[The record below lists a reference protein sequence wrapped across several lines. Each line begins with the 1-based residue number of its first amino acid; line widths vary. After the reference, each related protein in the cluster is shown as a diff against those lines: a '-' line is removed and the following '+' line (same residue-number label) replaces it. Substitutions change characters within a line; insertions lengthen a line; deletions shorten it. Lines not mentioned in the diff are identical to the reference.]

1 MTITVRNER
10 NCQKMPTLHEI
21 FHRFPKEFPLP
32 MLLDGS
38 TGTSLM
44 RCGMP
49 NGACPESW
57 VLEHPDIIKKIQ
69 RGYVDAGSDALYTP
83 TFGANSPTLRRNH
96 LDGADRIN
104 RELAELTVG
113 RARLTGG
120 DMSPTG
126 LFIEPFGDATFDEVA
141 GIYAE
146 QASALDAAG
155 VDFFIVE
162 TNISLQ
168 EVRAAV
174 TGIKQVSSKPV
185 FVTMTVDDHG
195 RTLSGDRLD
204 CCLVALAELGIS
216 AFGTNCSQ
224 GPDKMLELLR
234 GLTQLSVSLG
244 IPLVAKPNAGMPHED
259 PDGSRHFDLDA
270 ESFAGFAPEFLA
282 SGIYILG
289 GCCGTDDEYIARL
302 RTAIDRF
309 EPTGDL
315 PAPLDTAALACT
327 NRTLVTVDTGAL
339 GEPLLADDDL
349 ADAEPDDDW
358 LYVSI
363 PDADAADCFIEY
375 APTLPYPCAVTG
387 DKTEIERVKRL
398 YNGRL
403 VVITG

>member
-1 MTITVRNER
+1 
-10 NCQKMPTLHEI
+10 MPTLHEI

-57 VLEHPDIIKKIQ
+57 VLEHPDAIQKIQ

-83 TFGANSPTLRRNH
+83 TFGANSPTLKRNH

-146 QASALDAAG
+146 QASALDASG

-185 FVTMTVDDHG
+185 FVTMTVDDNG

-244 IPLVAKPNAGMPHED
+244 IPLIAKPNAGMPHEN

-270 ESFAGFAPEFLA
+270 ESFAAFAPEFLA

-289 GCCGTDDEYIARL
+289 GCCGTDDEYIAGL

-339 GEPLLADDDL
+339 GEPVLADDDL

-363 PDADAADCFIEY
+363 PDSDAADCFIEY

>member
-1 MTITVRNER
+1 
-10 NCQKMPTLHEI
+10 MPTLHEI

-57 VLEHPDIIKKIQ
+57 VLEHPDAIQKIQ

-83 TFGANSPTLRRNH
+83 TFGANSPTLKRNH

-146 QASALDAAG
+146 QASALDASG

-185 FVTMTVDDHG
+185 FVTMTVDDNG

-244 IPLVAKPNAGMPHED
+244 IPLIAKPNAGMPHES

-270 ESFAGFAPEFLA
+270 ESFAGVR
-282 SGIYILG
+282 
-289 GCCGTDDEYIARL
+289 ARIPRVGNLHSRRLL
-302 RTAIDRF
+302 RHRRRVYRRAAHGYRPLRADRR
-309 EPTGDL
+309 PTR
-315 PAPLDTAALACT
+315 AA
-327 NRTLVTVDTGAL
+327 RHRR
-339 GEPLLADDDL
+339 P
-349 ADAEPDDDW
+349 
-358 LYVSI
+358 
-363 PDADAADCFIEY
+363 
-375 APTLPYPCAVTG
+375 
-387 DKTEIERVKRL
+387 RL
-398 YNGRL
+398 H
-403 VVITG
+403 

>member
-1 MTITVRNER
+1 
-10 NCQKMPTLHEI
+10 MPTLHEI
-21 FHRFPKEFPLP
+21 FHRFPKDFPLP

-83 TFGANSPTLRRNH
+83 TFGANSPTLKRNR

-185 FVTMTVDDHG
+185 FVTMTVDDNG

-244 IPLVAKPNAGMPHED
+244 IPLIAKPNAGMPHED

-270 ESFAGFAPEFLA
+270 ESFAKYAPEFLA

-289 GCCGTDDEYIARL
+289 GCCGTDDEYIAGL
-302 RTAIDRF
+302 RAAIDSFR
-309 EPTGDL
+309 PTGEL
-315 PAPLDTAALACT
+315 PAPIDTSALACT
-327 NRTLVTVDTGAL
+327 NRTLARVNLDEL
-339 GEPLLADDDL
+339 GEPVLADDDL

>member
-1 MTITVRNER
+1 
-10 NCQKMPTLHEI
+10 MPTLHEI

-57 VLEHPDIIKKIQ
+57 VLEHPDAIQKIQ

-96 LDGADRIN
+96 LDGADIIN

-146 QASALDAAG
+146 QASALDASG

-244 IPLVAKPNAGMPHED
+244 IPLIAKPNAGMPHEN

-270 ESFAGFAPEFLA
+270 ESFAKYAPEFLA

-289 GCCGTDDEYIARL
+289 GCCGTDDEYIAGL

-315 PAPLDTAALACT
+315 PRPLDTAALACT

-339 GEPLLADDDL
+339 GEPVLADDDL

-363 PDADAADCFIEY
+363 PDSDAADCFIEY

>member
-1 MTITVRNER
+1 
-10 NCQKMPTLHEI
+10 MPTLHEI

-57 VLEHPDIIKKIQ
+57 VREHPDIIKKIQ

-83 TFGANSPTLRRNH
+83 TFGANSPTLKRNR

-146 QASALDAAG
+146 QASALDASG

-185 FVTMTVDDHG
+185 FVTMTVDDNG

-244 IPLVAKPNAGMPHED
+244 IPLIAKPNAGMPHED

-289 GCCGTDDEYIARL
+289 GCCGTDDEYIAKL
-302 RTAIDRF
+302 RRAIDSF
-309 EPTGDL
+309 EPNVNL
-315 PAPLDTAALACT
+315 PEPIRVDNLACT

>member
-1 MTITVRNER
+1 
-10 NCQKMPTLHEI
+10 MPTLHEI

-57 VLEHPDIIKKIQ
+57 VREHPDIIKKIQ

-83 TFGANSPTLRRNH
+83 TFGANSPTLKRNR

-146 QASALDAAG
+146 QASALDASG

-185 FVTMTVDDHG
+185 FVTMTVDDNG

-244 IPLVAKPNAGMPHED
+244 IPLIAKPNAGMPHEN

-289 GCCGTDDEYIARL
+289 GCCGTDDEYIAKL
-302 RTAIDRF
+302 RRAIDSF
-309 EPTGDL
+309 EPNVNL
-315 PAPLDTAALACT
+315 PEPIRVDNLACT

>member
-1 MTITVRNER
+1 
-10 NCQKMPTLHEI
+10 MPTLHEI

-83 TFGANSPTLRRNH
+83 TFGANSPTLKRNR
-96 LDGADRIN
+96 LDGAKQIN

-126 LFIEPFGDATFDEVA
+126 LFIEPFGDATFDEVV

-146 QASALDAAG
+146 QASALDASG

-244 IPLVAKPNAGMPHED
+244 IPLIAKPNAGMPHEN

-289 GCCGTDDEYIARL
+289 GCCGTDNEYIAGL

-309 EPTGDL
+309 ETTGDL
-315 PAPLDTAALACT
+315 PAPIGTAALACT
-327 NRTLVTVDTGAL
+327 NRTLARVNLDEL

>member
-1 MTITVRNER
+1 
-10 NCQKMPTLHEI
+10 MPTLHEI

-83 TFGANSPTLRRNH
+83 TFGANSPTLKRNR
-96 LDGADRIN
+96 LDGAKQIN
-104 RELAELTVG
+104 RELAALTIG
-113 RARLTGG
+113 SARLTGG

-126 LFIEPFGDATFDEVA
+126 LFIEPFGDATFDEVV

-174 TGIKQVSSKPV
+174 TGIKRVSSKPV
-185 FVTMTVDDHG
+185 FVTMTVDDNG

-204 CCLVALAELGIS
+204 CCLVSLSELGIS

-234 GLTQLSVSLG
+234 SLVQLSVSLG
-244 IPLVAKPNAGMPHED
+244 IPLVAKPNAGMPHEN

-270 ESFAGFAPEFLA
+270 ESFAAFAPEFLA

-289 GCCGTDDEYIARL
+289 GCCGTDNEYIAKL
-302 RTAIDRF
+302 RRAIDSF
-309 EPTGDL
+309 EPDGNL
-315 PAPLDTAALACT
+315 PEPIRVDNLACT
-327 NRTLVTVDTGAL
+327 NRTLVSVDLDVL
-339 GEPLLADDDL
+339 GEPVLADDDL

-363 PDADAADCFIEY
+363 PDSDAADCFIEY
-375 APTLPYPCAVTG
+375 APTLPYPCVVTG
-387 DKTEIERVKRL
+387 DAGEIERVKRL
-398 YNGRL
+398 YCGRL
-403 VVITG
+403 VIIPN

>member
-1 MTITVRNER
+1 
-10 NCQKMPTLHEI
+10 MPTLHEI

-57 VLEHPDIIKKIQ
+57 VLEHPDAIQKIQ

-104 RELAELTVG
+104 RELAALTVG

-126 LFIEPFGDATFDEVA
+126 LFIEPFGDASFDEVA

-204 CCLVALAELGIS
+204 CCIVSLAELGIS

-234 GLTQLSVSLG
+234 SLTQLSVSLG
-244 IPLVAKPNAGMPHED
+244 IPLIAKPNAGMPHED

-270 ESFAGFAPEFLA
+270 ESFAAFAPEFLA

-302 RTAIDRF
+302 RAAIDGF
-309 EPTGDL
+309 EPTGEL
-315 PAPLDTAALACT
+315 PAPTDTSALACT
-327 NRTLVTVDTGAL
+327 NRTLARVNLDEL

-358 LYVSI
+358 LYISI
-363 PDADAADCFIEY
+363 PDAADCFIEY
-375 APTLPYPCAVTG
+375 APTLPYPCVVTG
-387 DKTEIERVKRL
+387 DADEIERVKRL

>member
-1 MTITVRNER
+1 
-10 NCQKMPTLHEI
+10 MPTLHEI

-96 LDGADRIN
+96 LDGAYRIN

-126 LFIEPFGDATFDEVA
+126 LFIEPFGDATFDEVV

-244 IPLVAKPNAGMPHED
+244 IPLVAKPNAGMPHEN

-289 GCCGTDDEYIARL
+289 GCCGTDDEYIAGL
-302 RTAIDRF
+302 RAAIDRF
-309 EPTGDL
+309 RPTGEL
-315 PAPLDTAALACT
+315 PAPTDTSALACT
-327 NRTLVTVDTGAL
+327 NRTLVTVDTSAL
-339 GEPLLADDDL
+339 GEPVLADDDL

-387 DKTEIERVKRL
+387 DAGEIERVKRL
-398 YNGRL
+398 YCGRL
-403 VVITG
+403 VIIPN

>member
-1 MTITVRNER
+1 M
-10 NCQKMPTLHEI
+10 
-21 FHRFPKEFPLP
+21 
-32 MLLDGS
+32 
-38 TGTSLM
+38 
-44 RCGMP
+44 
-49 NGACPESW
+49 
-57 VLEHPDIIKKIQ
+57 LEHPDIIKKIQ

-83 TFGANSPTLRRNH
+83 TFGANSPTLKRNR
-96 LDGADRIN
+96 LDGAKQIN
-104 RELAELTVG
+104 RELAALTVG

-126 LFIEPFGDATFDEVA
+126 LFIEPFGDASFDEVA
-141 GIYAE
+141 DVYAE

-185 FVTMTVDDHG
+185 FVTMTVDDNG

-244 IPLVAKPNAGMPHED
+244 IPLIAKPNAGMPHED

-270 ESFAGFAPEFLA
+270 ESFAKYAPEFLA

-289 GCCGTDDEYIARL
+289 GCCGTDDEYIAGL

-339 GEPLLADDDL
+339 GEPVLADDDL

>member
-1 MTITVRNER
+1 
-10 NCQKMPTLHEI
+10 MPTLHEI

-57 VLEHPDIIKKIQ
+57 VLEHPDAIQKIQ

-83 TFGANSPTLRRNH
+83 TFGANSPTLKRNR

-185 FVTMTVDDHG
+185 FVTMTVDDNG

-244 IPLVAKPNAGMPHED
+244 IPLIAKPNAGMPHED

-270 ESFAGFAPEFLA
+270 ESFAKYAPEFLA

-289 GCCGTDDEYIARL
+289 GCCGTDDEYIAGL

-339 GEPLLADDDL
+339 GEPVLADDDL

-363 PDADAADCFIEY
+363 PDSDAADCFIEY